1 MTFEISEHKLE
12 SIVKSASEA
21 TANKILSDLGL
32 KKSQISQR
40 EAFRRF
46 GEGRILRWRK
56 EGKVVPI
63 KSVGKI
69 YYKVDDL
76 ERLKSINEL
85 FT

>member
-46 GEGRILRWRK
+46 GEGRIMRWRK

>member
-85 FT
+85 F

>member
-46 GEGRILRWRK
+46 GEGRIMRWRK

-85 FT
+85 F